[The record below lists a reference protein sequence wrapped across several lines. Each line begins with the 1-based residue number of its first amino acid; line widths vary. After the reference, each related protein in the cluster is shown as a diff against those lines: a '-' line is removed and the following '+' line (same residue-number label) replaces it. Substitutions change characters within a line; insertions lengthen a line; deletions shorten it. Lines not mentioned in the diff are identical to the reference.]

1 MGVPTRWIRQ
11 VNPSAHAVDTRC
23 QPTLSNRQRTR
34 QCTSEGSQNGA
45 TRRGSAKLHARSGR
59 FGCNKYAASPWKRAA
74 SKRDCCLSTA
84 CDTAEDKRKR

>member
-45 TRRGSAKLHARSGR
+45 TRRGSAKLHAR
-59 FGCNKYAASPWKRAA
+59 
-74 SKRDCCLSTA
+74 
-84 CDTAEDKRKR
+84 